1 MVTEGGSPLEARKI
15 LLERELKR
23 FMAYLKEQDPPPEKV
38 ILFGSFARGTRDEWA
53 DLDVVVVQR
62 TELPFIQRTRS
73 LLEGFDPEVG
83 MDILV
88 YTPEEFAAL
97 VEERPFFR
105 EEILAKGR
113 VLYERS

>member
-1 MVTEGGSPLEARKI
+1 MVTNGLSPLEARKQ
-15 LLERELKR
+15 LLGRELERFL
-23 FMAYLKEQDPPPEKV
+23 AYLKAQDPPPEKV
-38 ILFGSFARGTRDEWA
+38 ILFGSYARETEDEWA
-53 DLDVVVVQR
+53 DIDVVIVQR

-73 LLEGFDPEVG
+73 LLEDFDPEVG

-105 EEILAKGR
+105 DEILAKGR
-113 VLYERS
+113 VLYER